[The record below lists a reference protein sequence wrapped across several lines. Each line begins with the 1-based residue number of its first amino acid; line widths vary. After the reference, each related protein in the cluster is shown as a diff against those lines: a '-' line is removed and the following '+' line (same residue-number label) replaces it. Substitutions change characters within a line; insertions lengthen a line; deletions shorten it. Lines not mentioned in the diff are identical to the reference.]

1 MDKIAPRL
9 SFFFGI
15 GMNFYMEV
23 RHEAGAGAD
32 SIRGKLSVPTI
43 DEAIVFAIFEVIVCF
58 LTFVCITCLVSATGG
73 QAAGRPHA
81 VVRAGHQALPAQ
93 ERQERAA

>member
-23 RHEAGAGAD
+23 RQGEEEGGREGARAVELKAVHG
-32 SIRGKLSVPTI
+32 
-43 DEAIVFAIFEVIVCF
+43 
-58 LTFVCITCLVSATGG
+58 LTVYVVWCWSGG
-73 QAAGRPHA
+73 QAACCP
-81 VVRAGHQALPAQ
+81 
-93 ERQERAA
+93 